1 MTIALS
7 LLVPAFNDKREFEPP
22 LVAAA
27 VVILSEI
34 PTALSTA
41 VSLKRWFADQYHH
54 RLNQYQYHHIGL
66 ANRPLKS
73 HFFYPLYNSPE

>member
-54 RLNQYQYHHIGL
+54 HLNQSQYHHLGL
-66 ANRPLKS
+66 ANRPLKVTFLS
-73 HFFYPLYNSPE
+73 SL

>member
-7 LLVPAFNDKREFEPP
+7 SLVPAFNDQREFEPT
-22 LVAAA
+22 LVAAR

-41 VSLKRWFADQYHH
+41 VSLKR
-54 RLNQYQYHHIGL
+54 
-66 ANRPLKS
+66 
-73 HFFYPLYNSPE
+73 

>member
-7 LLVPAFNDKREFEPP
+7 SLVPAFNDKREFEPP
-22 LVAAA
+22 LVAAR

-41 VSLKRWFADQYHH
+41 VSVQRWFADQYHH
-54 RLNQYQYHHIGL
+54 QDWQIG
-66 ANRPLKS
+66 
-73 HFFYPLYNSPE
+73 H